1 MRLRQTK
8 WAGRNQNQENQF
20 TPKTNRGGIESSLG
34 LLETTGMIEMN
45 NPNDG
50 RLEKWSE
57 KHFGELALWRTVGQ
71 GLNIVLS
78 LVVIAKLFGW
88 I

>member
-1 MRLRQTK
+1 MKKSELITVGN
-8 WAGRNQNQENQF
+8 WGD
-20 TPKTNRGGIESSLG
+20 S
-34 LLETTGMIEMN
+34 MN